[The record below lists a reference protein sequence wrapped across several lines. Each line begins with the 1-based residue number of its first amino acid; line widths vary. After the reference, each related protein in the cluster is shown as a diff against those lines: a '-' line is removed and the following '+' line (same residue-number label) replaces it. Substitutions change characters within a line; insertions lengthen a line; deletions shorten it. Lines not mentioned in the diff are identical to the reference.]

1 MKNNLFFTALLT
13 LITSLSFAQKIEKQI
28 KESEKVLVHIH
39 ASWCPTCKIQT
50 KYLKKID
57 LKDVKLVEVDF
68 DKDKDFI
75 KKYDITQQ
83 SLFLTFY
90 KGREISRK
98 LGLLTQNK
106 IENYISQSFSEDN
119 LQLRINEK
127 LSNSKIP
134 TSIRAVMNNATK
146 KLEASGILDKV
157 TKTNDKY
164 IDFSLENQKGEKTI
178 LSKELEHG
186 PVVLTFYRGG
196 WCPYCNLQLK
206 AYSERI
212 EDFKNKG
219 AKLIAV
225 TPDKLTELKKT
236 TKKND
241 VKFTIVSDPNNKIA
255 RKYGLVFQLEE
266 ELKNIYLKFGLDLEK
281 SQGNDSW
288 ELPIPATYVIN
299 RNGKIVYSFLN
310 TDYTRRA
317 NVDEILEAIE

>member
-1 MKNNLFFTALLT
+1 M
-13 LITSLSFAQKIEKQI
+13 I
-28 KESEKVLVHIH
+28 
-39 ASWCPTCKIQT
+39 
-50 KYLKKID
+50 
-57 LKDVKLVEVDF
+57 
-68 DKDKDFI
+68 
-75 KKYDITQQ
+75 
-83 SLFLTFY
+83 
-90 KGREISRK
+90 G
-98 LGLLTQNK
+98 
-106 IENYISQSFSEDN
+106 
-119 LQLRINEK
+119 
-127 LSNSKIP
+127 
-134 TSIRAVMNNATK
+134 SIF
-146 KLEASGILDKV
+146 
-157 TKTNDKY
+157 
-164 IDFSLENQKGEKTI
+164 DFSLENQKGEKTI